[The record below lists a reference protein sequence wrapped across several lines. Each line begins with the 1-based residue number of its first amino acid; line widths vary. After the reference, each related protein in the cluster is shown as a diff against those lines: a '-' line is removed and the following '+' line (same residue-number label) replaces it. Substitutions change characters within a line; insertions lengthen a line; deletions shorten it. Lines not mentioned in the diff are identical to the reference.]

1 MVLEAVSQIHER
13 MMRANGPRE
22 EDPFPGNPYP
32 TFRRGEGRLPG
43 YTGPWDFNHGLESP
57 RFLMEEEREGEYE
70 TIGDIGKTRND
81 NT

>member
-13 MMRANGPRE
+13 MMRVNGPRE
-22 EDPFPGNPYP
+22 DLIPGCNHP
-32 TFRRGEGRLPG
+32 TFREEGIPPG
-43 YTGPWDFNHGLESP
+43 FPGPRDFDHGLESP
-57 RFLMEEEREGEYE
+57 RFHMEEEGEYE